1 MTAELA
7 DIINFLAEH
16 HPFKDMTPQDLTAV
30 AGKISISYA
39 RRGSTVLTPGQK
51 NDHLFMIRKGAVELH
66 EGGID
71 FTARLGEGSFF
82 GYPSLF
88 RDGIIRNQV
97 TAIEDCLLYA
107 LPEPV
112 FKALLEEHKAFMQF
126 FATNE
131 TDRLRHALQEAKR
144 RGLQEQL
151 TDGEIQFLGLKLEAL
166 IKQEPVTVGPDA
178 SIQQAALVMTGRNVS
193 TVLVTEEDQLQGIF
207 TDKDL
212 RRRVV
217 AKGHDISDQIRN
229 VMTPAPL
236 TLPADTPAIRAL
248 LAMMQHNFHHV
259 PVVNAG
265 NKVCGLVSA
274 SDILNRLSSNAVY
287 NAARIES
294 AEDVETVIETVRSV
308 PEIVLSLMKTGV
320 SADMTG
326 HVVSSI
332 GEAAHKKIL
341 MLAEQELGPPPV
353 PYALLAFGS
362 LARCDQTALSDQDNG
377 FVLSDDYVEEEH
389 GDYFKKLAEKM
400 CFNLNEAG
408 YVFCGGNIMASND
421 DLRIPLSSWKKTFD
435 KWFVEPDPKAVMHA
449 TIFFDLRGIYGD
461 MSLVEKLRAH
471 ITEQAPKS
479 RIFLAHL
486 TENARQSHV
495 PLGFFRRFTLLRNKE
510 HSDTFD
516 IKKQGVVPIQD
527 ITRTHALAHSIEEV
541 NTLERLARLKEQKV
555 LMPED
560 ADNLRGAYEFI
571 AEVRFRHQA
580 RQIQRGDKADNY
592 VDPAELS
599 ALDREHLRDAFEI
612 VRRAQERLS
621 RDYGGGVY

>member
-16 HPFKDMTPQDLTAV
+16 HPFREMPEDLLPAV
-30 AGKISISYA
+30 ARKISISYA
-39 RRGSTVLTPGQK
+39 RRGSTILTPGQK
-51 NDHLFMIRKGAVELH
+51 NTSLYMIRKGAVELH
-66 EGGID
+66 EGGIN

-88 RDGIIRNQV
+88 RDGIIRNGV
-97 TAIEDCLLYA
+97 TAIEDSLIYA
-107 LPEPV
+107 LPEEE
-112 FKALLEEHKAFMQF
+112 FKSLLAKYKAFMTF

-131 TDRLRHALQEAKR
+131 TDRLRHALEDAKR
-144 RGLQEQL
+144 RGLQGQL
-151 TDGEIQFLGLKLEAL
+151 TDGEIQFLGLKLKDL
-166 IKQEPVTVGPDA
+166 IRKEPVTVSPDT
-178 SIQQAALVMTGRNVS
+178 SIQQATQVMTARKVS
-193 TVLVTEEDQLQGIF
+193 TVLVIEEGKLSGIF

-217 AKGHDISDQIRN
+217 ATGHDISDRVQN
-229 VMTPAPL
+229 VMTSAPQ
-236 TLPADTPAIRAL
+236 TLSPDTPAIQAL
-248 LAMMQHNFHHV
+248 LAMMQHHFHHV
-259 PVVNAG
+259 PVVEESG
-265 NKVCGLVSA
+265 KVRGLVSA

-287 NAARIES
+287 NAARIEK
-294 AEDVETVIETVRSV
+294 AEDVAAVIETVKSV
-308 PEIVLSLMKTGV
+308 PDIVLSLMKTGV

-332 GEAAHKKIL
+332 GEAAHRKL
-341 MLAEQELGPPPV
+341 LELAEKELGPPPV

-389 GDYFKKLAEKM
+389 GDYFKKLAERM
-400 CFNLNEAG
+400 CADLDAAG

-421 DLRIPLSSWKKTFD
+421 DLRIPLSDWKKTFD
-435 KWFVEPDPKAVMHA
+435 RWFSEPEPKAVMHA

-461 MSLVEKLRAH
+461 MSLVEQLRAH

-495 PLGFFRRFTLLRNKE
+495 PLGFFRRFTLMRNKE
-510 HSDTFD
+510 HADQFD

-527 ITRTHALAHSIEEV
+527 VTRTHALAHGIEEV
-541 NTLERLARLKEQKV
+541 NVLERLARLKEKKV

-560 ADNLRGAYEFI
+560 ADNLRDAYEFI

-580 RQIQRGDKADNY
+580 RQIKRGDKADNY
-592 VDPAELS
+592 VNPEELS
-599 ALDREHLRDAFEI
+599 ALEREHLRDAFEI
-612 VRRAQERLS
+612 VRRAQDRLS

>member
-1 MTAELA
+1 MTAELT
-7 DIINFLAEH
+7 DIVNFLAEH
-16 HPFKDMTPQDLTAV
+16 HPFKAMTSEALSAV
-30 AGKISISYA
+30 ARKINISYA

-51 NDHLFMIRKGAVELH
+51 NTNLFMIRKGAVELH
-66 EGGID
+66 EGGIN
-71 FTARLGEGSFF
+71 FTARLGEGNFF

-88 RDGIIRNQV
+88 RDGVIRNGV
-97 TAIEDCLLYA
+97 TAIEDSLLYA
-107 LPEPV
+107 LPEEE
-112 FKALLEEHKAFMQF
+112 FKTLLGEHKSFMQF

-131 TDRLRHALQEAKR
+131 TDRLRHALQESQR
-144 RGLQEQL
+144 RGLQGQL
-151 TDGEIQFLGLKLEAL
+151 TDGEIQFLGLNLEAL
-166 IKQEPVTVGPDA
+166 IKHEPICVSPET
-178 SIQQAALVMTGRNVS
+178 SIQEAALIMSGRHVS
-193 TVLVTEEDQLQGIF
+193 TVLVTESEQLRGIF

-217 AKGHDISDQIRN
+217 AKGHDIRDQVGN
-229 VMTPAPL
+229 VMTPGPL
-236 TLPADTPAIRAL
+236 TLPPETPAIRAL

-259 PVVNAG
+259 PVVDEEG
-265 NKVCGLVSA
+265 KVRGLVSA

-294 AEDVETVIETVRSV
+294 AENVKTVIETVQSV

-332 GEAAHKKIL
+332 GEAAHKKLL

-377 FVLSDDYVEEEH
+377 FVLSDDYIEREH
-389 GDYFKKLAEKM
+389 GDYFKKLAERM
-400 CFNLNEAG
+400 CEDLDAAG

-421 DLRIPLSSWKKTFD
+421 QLRIPLSDWKKTFD
-435 KWFVEPDPKAVMHA
+435 KWFSEPDPKAVMHA

-461 MSLVEKLRAH
+461 LSLVDKLKAH
-471 ITEQAPKS
+471 ITEKAVKS
-479 RIFLAHL
+479 HIFLAHL

-495 PLGFFRRFTLLRNKE
+495 PLGFFRRFILLRNKE
-510 HSDTFD
+510 HADRFD

-527 ITRTHALAHSIEEV
+527 ITRTHALAHGIEAV
-541 NTLERLARLKEQKV
+541 NTLERLARLKEMKI
-555 LMPED
+555 LAPED
-560 ADNLRGAYEFI
+560 ADNLHDAYEFI

-592 VDPAELS
+592 VDPDELS
-599 ALDREHLRDAFEI
+599 TLEREHLRDAFEI

-621 RDYGGGVY
+621 RDYGGGIY

>member
-1 MTAELA
+1 MTAELT

-16 HPFKDMTPQDLTAV
+16 HPFKEMTPEDLSAV
-30 AGKISISYA
+30 ARKINISYA
-39 RRGSTVLTPGQK
+39 RRGSLVLTPGQK
-51 NDHLFMIRKGAVELH
+51 NTNLYMVRKGAVELH
-66 EGGID
+66 EGGIN

-97 TAIEDCLLYA
+97 TAIEDCLFYA
-107 LPEPV
+107 LPEEE
-112 FKALLEEHKAFMQF
+112 FKALLTGHKPFMTF

-131 TDRLRHALQEAKR
+131 TDRLRHALEESKS
-144 RGLQEQL
+144 RGLQDRL

-166 IKQEPVTVGPDA
+166 IKQDPICVSPDTT
-178 SIQQAALVMTGRNVS
+178 IQEAALVMSGHHVS
-193 TVLVTEEDQLQGIF
+193 TVLVTKSEQLRGIF

-217 AKGHDISDQIRN
+217 AKGHDIGDQVKT
-229 VMTPAPL
+229 VMTPDPL
-236 TLPADTPAIRAL
+236 TLPPQTPAIRAL

-259 PVVNAG
+259 PVVDEEG
-265 NKVCGLVSA
+265 RVRGLVSA

-294 AEDVETVIETVRSV
+294 AEDVKTVIETVQSV

-332 GEAAHKKIL
+332 GEAAHKKL
-341 MLAEQELGPPPV
+341 LELAEKELGPPPV

-377 FVLSDDYVEEEH
+377 FVLSDDYVESEH
-389 GDYFKKLAEKM
+389 GPYFKKLAEKM
-400 CFNLNEAG
+400 CADLDAAG

-421 DLRIPLSSWKKTFD
+421 ELRIALSDWKKTFD
-435 KWFVEPDPKAVMHA
+435 RWFSEPEPKAVMHA

-461 MSLVEKLRAH
+461 MSLVEQLRAH
-471 ITEQAPKS
+471 ITENAAQS

-495 PLGFFRRFTLLRNKE
+495 PLGFFRRFILLRNKE
-510 HSDTFD
+510 HADRFD

-527 ITRTHALAHSIEEV
+527 ITRTHSLAHGIEEV
-541 NTLERLARLKEQKV
+541 NTLERLVRLKEKKI

-560 ADNLRGAYEFI
+560 ANNLRDAYEFI

-580 RQIQRGDKADNY
+580 RQIKRGDKADNF
-592 VDPAELS
+592 VNPEELS
-599 ALDREHLRDAFEI
+599 TLEREHLRDAFEI

-621 RDYGGGVY
+621 RDYGGGIY